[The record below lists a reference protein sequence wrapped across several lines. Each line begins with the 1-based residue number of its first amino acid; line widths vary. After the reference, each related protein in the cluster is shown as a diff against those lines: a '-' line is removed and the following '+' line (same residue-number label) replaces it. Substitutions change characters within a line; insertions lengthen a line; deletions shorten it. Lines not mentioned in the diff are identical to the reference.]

1 MIRQMIKLVKS
12 VIRNRKYVCCAR
24 RAASRQF
31 VHVYDIKPYGTRAA
45 HSGPPSLGPDSA
57 IPRLGMPVF
66 TPSLGPGLY
75 LGPESGPSS
84 GVHCVVGLTDAHP
97 PLTSEGVTVT
107 IAKLQ

>member
-1 MIRQMIKLVKS
+1 MLPE
-12 VIRNRKYVCCAR
+12 AR
-24 RAASRQF
+24 EDPEPRAR
-31 VHVYDIKPYGTRAA
+31 
-45 HSGPPSLGPDSA
+45 A
-57 IPRLGMPVF
+57 IPWARV
-66 TPSLGPGLY
+66 GPGLY